1 MFILF
6 KKPSKRTEQFEIGPP
21 GPRGKPGQPG
31 LDGPVG
37 ASGAPGHIIV
47 IPVRIEYLIP
57 FLFDFSNFFLFTSHL
72 FTRSIIHK
80 TLYMQSK
87 DWLMLTQ

>member
-1 MFILF
+1 LSILF

-21 GPRGKPGQPG
+21 GPRGKPGQSG

-47 IPVRIEYLIP
+47 IPVCIQYLIP
-57 FLFDFSNFFLFTSHL
+57 FLFDCSKFFPFN
-72 FTRSIIHK
+72 
-80 TLYMQSK
+80 
-87 DWLMLTQ
+87 